1 MLWTRNMQDLKR
13 RDMRTRFQC
22 GNLRK
27 KSHGRTARSWKDDI
41 KTNLKECFE
50 NADQIHVS
58 HIRAHWQ
65 NNEHCGSMK
74 EFLDKLNDHCFPT
87 KKSGPCI

>member
-1 MLWTRNMQDLKR
+1 MQDLKR

-50 NADQIHVS
+50 NAD
-58 HIRAHWQ
+58 
-65 NNEHCGSMK
+65 
-74 EFLDKLNDHCFPT
+74 
-87 KKSGPCI
+87 